1 MHTKDFPASRRG
13 IALDFF
19 IKLRHFN
26 IIIAVCVEEGAL
38 WPHKKNS
45 PYWCISLENG
55 NRDRIS
61 GLITWDLLISVL
73 RKLSSM
79 QRTSQPASQVFFVW
93 MSGLLGNGLV
103 QKELE
108 SICRPYFW
116 FLSKEKEVAVHEDC
130 LDSPDQYSWTASLD
144 TKDSTASVISSDDCN
159 CWCIHHPIKDSP
171 TFFYPFVFASI
182 PC

>member
-1 MHTKDFPASRRG
+1 MHTKDFPASRRR
-13 IALDFF
+13 IILESF

-38 WPHKKNS
+38 WPHKKSS

-93 MSGLLGNGLV
+93 MSGLLSNGLV

-108 SICRPYFW
+108 STCRPYFW
-116 FLSKEKEVAVHEDC
+116 FLSKEKEVAVHEDR